1 MLPGYRMYEHTQITT
16 ADRGRLLL
24 LLYEGAIAFLHEAE
38 RQMRQGDG
46 IKARLLQTRA
56 FEIISELMNTLN
68 HQATG
73 EIASYLRRLYAFMLQ
88 HLAEGNVR
96 KDPQHFD
103 DVAHLL
109 TTLHSAF
116 AQAVTLMAQKG
127 NPPDRVGTL

>member
-1 MLPGYRMYEHTQITT
+1 MLQGYRMYEHAQITT

-24 LLYEGAIAFLHEAE
+24 MLYEGAIAFLHEAE
-38 RQMRQGDG
+38 QRMRQGDG

-56 FEIISELMNTLN
+56 FEVIAELMNTLN

-73 EIASYLRRLYAFMLQ
+73 AIASDLRRLYAFMLQ

-96 KDPQHFD
+96 KDPQHFA
-103 DVAHLL
+103 DVARLL

-116 AQAVTLMAQKG
+116 AQAVTLVARKG
-127 NPPDRVGTL
+127 NPPDRRGTI